1 MTSAHCI
8 HHSLPLMQTQSYQF
22 TEVYYLFQIAVAAAG
37 CGDLVVPPVSLAH
50 SLEEG
55 SVLHPDV
62 TWKGTAGRV
71 KLPVVSLP
79 LKNDT
84 SK

>member
-1 MTSAHCI
+1 
-8 HHSLPLMQTQSYQF
+8 MQTQSYQF
-22 TEVYYLFQIAVAAAG
+22 TEVYYLCQIVVAAAG
-37 CGDLVVPPVSLAH
+37 CGDLVALPVVRAH

-71 KLPVVSLP
+71 KPPVVSPALQ
-79 LKNDT
+79 NDS